1 MLCPCNVLSV
11 FHKFLLPLLVAAG
24 MTVPI
29 PNDPS
34 VTNSNVNI
42 SHPTSSSAPAPV
54 KIATPSKTD
63 PVQISESK
71 EVDKESD
78 ESEESDESDESSES
92 QNSKEEGPSPPH
104 LADVTKTPVQTG
116 NEDSIDAST
125 SNQENKTEVL
135 SNTSVTSLTKAETG
149 APFKISEPEVTTAS
163 VATIISDVTF
173 SPSLKLEPEVPLS
186 LNIK

>member
-71 EVDKESD
+71 EVDKESA
-78 ESEESDESDESSES
+78 ESDESDESSES

-163 VATIISDVTF
+163 LATIISDVTF

>member
-1 MLCPCNVLSV
+1 MLCPCNVLSC
-11 FHKFLLPLLVAAG
+11 FHKFLLPLLAAAG

-29 PNDPS
+29 PDDPS

-42 SHPTSSSAPAPV
+42 SHLSSSSAPAPV

-78 ESEESDESDESSES
+78 ESDGSDESDESSES
-92 QNSKEEGPSPPH
+92 QNSKEEGSSSPPH
-104 LADVTKTPVQTG
+104 LANVTKTPVQAAK
-116 NEDSIDAST
+116 DSIDAST
-125 SNQENKTEVL
+125 SNQENKTELL

-163 VATIISDVTF
+163 VATIISDVNF
-173 SPSLKLEPEVPLS
+173 LPSLKLEPEVPLS
-186 LNIK
+186 LNID

>member
-1 MLCPCNVLSV
+1 MLCPSNVLSV

-71 EVDKESD
+71 EVDKESA
-78 ESEESDESDESSES
+78 ESDESDESSES

-163 VATIISDVTF
+163 LATIISDVTF

>member
-71 EVDKESD
+71 EVDKESA
-78 ESEESDESDESSES
+78 ESDESDESSES

-104 LADVTKTPVQTG
+104 LADVTKTPVQAC

-149 APFKISEPEVTTAS
+149 APLKISEPEVTTAS

>member
-54 KIATPSKTD
+54 KIAPPSKTD

-78 ESEESDESDESSES
+78 ESDESDESSES

-104 LADVTKTPVQTG
+104 LADVTKTPVQAC